1 MSDAE
6 SFKYNPEEM
15 TELYTLYKSD
25 LDYIK
30 VLKQNANNQYIL
42 NNGGGGSGTTVAWAD
57 ITGKPATFTPTI
69 GNTGT
74 TAKAGNWVPAW
85 SDVTGKPAVI
95 AAGADAAAA
104 RSAIGAGTSNLTI
117 GTTATTAKAGNYQP
131 TAANISDA
139 TAVGRSVLTAVDAA
153 AARTAIGAG
162 TSNLAIGTTSTT
174 AKAGNYV
181 PAWTEVTGKPATFTP
196 PAATEAAIGGVK
208 MAETQAES
216 AATDIE
222 TLVSDF
228 NSLLAKLKAAGI
240 MA

>member
-1 MSDAE
+1 MSDVE

-42 NNGGGGSGTTVAWAD
+42 NNGGGGSTTVAWTD
-57 ITGKPATFTPTI
+57 ITGKPATFAPTI

-85 SDVTGKPAVI
+85 NDVTGKPAVI

-117 GTTATTAKAGNYQP
+117 GTTATTAKAGNYVP
-131 TAANISDA
+131 T
-139 TAVGRSVLTAVDAA
+139 
-153 AARTAIGAG
+153 
-162 TSNLAIGTTSTT
+162 
-174 AKAGNYV
+174 
-181 PAWTEVTGKPATFTP
+181 WTEVTGKPTTFTP

-208 MAETQAES
+208 MAATQADS

>member
-1 MSDAE
+1 MSDVE

-30 VLKQNANNQYIL
+30 VLKQNANNQYIM
-42 NNGGGGSGTTVAWAD
+42 NNGGGSGTTVGWAD

-74 TAKAGNWVPAW
+74 TAKAGNWVPTW

-104 RSAIGAGTSNLTI
+104 RS
-117 GTTATTAKAGNYQP
+117 
-131 TAANISDA
+131 
-139 TAVGRSVLTAVDAA
+139 
-153 AARTAIGAG
+153 AIGAG

-181 PAWTEVTGKPATFTP
+181 PAWTEVTGKPTTFTP

-208 MAETQAES
+208 MASAQADS
-216 AATDIE
+216 VAADIE

-228 NSLLAKLKAAGI
+228 NSLLAKLRVAGI
-240 MA
+240 LG

>member
-30 VLKQNANNQYIL
+30 VLKQNANNKYLL
-42 NNGGGGSGTTVAWAD
+42 NNGGSITVAWAD
-57 ITGKPATFTPTI
+57 ITGKPT
-69 GNTGT
+69 
-74 TAKAGNWVPAW
+74 
-85 SDVTGKPAVI
+85 
-95 AAGADAAAA
+95 
-104 RSAIGAGTSNLTI
+104 
-117 GTTATTAKAGNYQP
+117 
-131 TAANISDA
+131 
-139 TAVGRSVLTAVDAA
+139 
-153 AARTAIGAG
+153 
-162 TSNLAIGTTSTT
+162 
-174 AKAGNYV
+174 
-181 PAWTEVTGKPATFTP
+181 TFTP
-196 PAATEAAIGGVK
+196 PVATEATIGGVK
-208 MAETQAES
+208 MVETQADS

>member
-42 NNGGGGSGTTVAWAD
+42 NNGGGSGTTVDWAD
-57 ITGKPATFTPTI
+57 ITGKPATYTPTI

-85 SDVTGKPAVI
+85 NDVTGKPAVI

-117 GTTATTAKAGNYQP
+117 GTTASTAKAGNYQP
-131 TAANISDA
+131 TWEQVTDKPAVIAAGADQ
-139 TAVGRSVLTAVDAA
+139 A

-162 TSNLAIGTTSTT
+162 TSNLVIGTTSTT

-181 PAWTEVTGKPATFTP
+181 PTWTEVTGKPTTFTP

-208 MAETQAES
+208 MAETQADS
-216 AATDIE
+216 TATDIE

-228 NSLLAKLKAAGI
+228 NSLLAKLRAAGI

>member
-1 MSDAE
+1 MSDVE

-42 NNGGGGSGTTVAWAD
+42 NNGGGSGETTTIAWVD

-85 SDVTGKPAVI
+85 NDVTGKPAVI

-104 RSAIGAGTSNLTI
+104 RS
-117 GTTATTAKAGNYQP
+117 
-131 TAANISDA
+131 
-139 TAVGRSVLTAVDAA
+139 
-153 AARTAIGAG
+153 AIGAG

-181 PAWTEVTGKPATFTP
+181 PAWTEVTGKPTTFTP

-208 MAETQAES
+208 MAATQADS
-216 AATDIE
+216 TATDIE

-240 MA
+240 ML